1 MAVQHEIAV
10 RWADLDLM
18 GHVNNVR
25 AMEFLQEARI
35 ALITELGY
43 AITADSAGVTFE
55 GVGQVIARHEVDY
68 VAPILHSHGHVL
80 VESWLD
86 HIGRSS
92 YTIVHVVTLPDGTVA
107 IRSRATMVCIDPTT
121 GRSAPIPELWRD
133 SLAAHLIS
141 TATATTATT

>member
-1 MAVQHEIAV
+1 MAVQHEIAI

-35 ALITELGY
+35 ALIAELGY

-68 VAPILHSHGHVL
+68 AAPILHSHGHVV
-80 VESWLD
+80 VESWLE

-92 YTIVHVVTLPDGTVA
+92 YTIVHVVTLPDATIA
-107 IRSRATMVCIDPTT
+107 IRSRATMVCTDPTT
-121 GRSAPIPELWRD
+121 GRSTPIPELWRA
-133 SLAAHLIS
+133 SLEAHLIP
-141 TATATTATT
+141 TATATATA